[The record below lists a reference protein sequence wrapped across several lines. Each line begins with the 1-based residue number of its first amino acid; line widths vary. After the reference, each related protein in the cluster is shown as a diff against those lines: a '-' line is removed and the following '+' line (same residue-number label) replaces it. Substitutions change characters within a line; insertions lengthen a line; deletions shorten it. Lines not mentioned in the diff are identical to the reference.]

1 MNIPHAVYFVAR
13 FGARR
18 PRGYVF
24 GAYRKMGMM
33 SDNSDEFYRIQK
45 LPPYVFAVINEM
57 RAKARAAQIDVID
70 LGMGNPDGKTPRVV
84 VDKLVEAARSSRNH
98 RYSQSRGIPKL
109 REQITKRY
117 RANYGVTLD
126 SDKEAIVTI
135 GAKDALAHLLFAT
148 IGPGDAVVSP
158 NPAYPIHQYGVI
170 MAEGHACM
178 LPMPDAASF
187 LNRLEDLYRTS
198 TRRPKMVLISFPHN
212 PTTTCVDLDFFREII
227 RLAQHHGT
235 MVVHDF
241 AYADLCFD
249 GYKAPSILQV
259 EGAKEVAVEIFSM
272 SKSYNMAGWR
282 VGYCLGN
289 AKMIAALARIK
300 SYLDYGVFQPI
311 QIASIIALRECEED
325 TRKIC
330 AVYQKRRDILV
341 NGLERAGWPV
351 VPPRGSMF
359 VWAPLPERHRG
370 LGSLEFSKL
379 LLEKALVAV
388 SPGIGFGPLGE
399 GHVRF
404 ALVENEQRIR
414 QATRTIGQFLK

>member
-1 MNIPHAVYFVAR
+1 VFR
-13 FGARR
+13 ARR
-18 PRGYVF
+18 PRGDFF